1 MTPVAGSL
9 GTAAAREQFHDLLR
23 KRLRLG
29 AGPAIDP
36 EPASV
41 LLDATDG
48 GCWTVHI
55 ARDGRL
61 SCSEGEHPHPTTR
74 VRADLATLTE
84 VVSGRESG
92 VGAFLHGRILV
103 RGNLALSLQLDG
115 VFEDGERPDRFPRSR
130 TVTAAGIRT
139 TYLEAGPPNAPVVV
153 CLHGLGAT
161 NASMLPTVWDLAA
174 DHRVIAPDLPGHGAS
189 GKPHASYS
197 AAWFGRWLRGFCEA
211 LSLED
216 VLLVGNSLGGRIAL
230 EGGLLMPE
238 RVRGMVLLAPSP
250 AFRRLRQFV
259 PLVRVLRPEMA
270 ALPLPMTH
278 RLAVRGLR
286 RMFAVP
292 GRLPAQ
298 WYDAACDEFVR
309 IFSSRGGRVAFF
321 SCLRQIYLEEA
332 FGQDGFWTRLATLRP
347 PALFV
352 WGDRDRLV
360 PAGFARHVVDA
371 VPHATSVVLAN
382 CGHVPQ
388 FELPEQTSELI
399 TEFLSD
405 LERGLDP
412 TDASPSQ
419 TPVS

>member
-1 MTPVAGSL
+1 M
-9 GTAAAREQFHDLLR
+9 
-23 KRLRLG
+23 
-29 AGPAIDP
+29 
-36 EPASV
+36 

-61 SCSEGEHPHPTTR
+61 SCSEGEHPHPTTT

-92 VGAFLHGRILV
+92 VGAFLHGRVLV

-115 VFEDGERPDRFPRSR
+115 VFADDVRPERYPRSR
-130 TVTAAGIRT
+130 SVLAGDLRT
-139 TYLEAGPPNAPVVV
+139 TYLEAGPANAPVVL

-197 AAWFGRWLRGFCEA
+197 AAWFGRWLRSFCEA
-211 LSLED
+211 LALED

-230 EGGLLMPE
+230 EGGLLMPD

-292 GRLPAQ
+292 SRLPAQ

-309 IFSSRGGRVAFF
+309 IFATRGGRVAFF

-371 VPHATSVVLAN
+371 VPHAQSVVLTN

-388 FELPEQTSELI
+388 FELPEQTSALI
-399 TEFLSD
+399 TEFLTELS
-405 LERGLDP
+405 
-412 TDASPSQ
+412 
-419 TPVS
+419 